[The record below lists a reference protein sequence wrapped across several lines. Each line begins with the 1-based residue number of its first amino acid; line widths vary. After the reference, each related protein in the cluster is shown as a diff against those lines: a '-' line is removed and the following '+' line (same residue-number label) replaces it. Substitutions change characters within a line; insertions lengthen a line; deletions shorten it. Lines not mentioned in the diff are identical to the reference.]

1 MKFLSFTLTFLL
13 ITPAIFADNRDVDH
27 DPQAD
32 FSKFKT
38 FTIREGTIAAKAPDL
53 NNPLVRKKVDEAIR
67 TQLAAKGLREVTNQA
82 DLVVTYRLGSAE
94 RREVETFPVGRWG
107 RRRRIERY
115 KFTEGTLVVDLTA
128 REPRDLVWR
137 GVYRD
142 DENNPSKI
150 SEKLPN
156 DIKKLFSEYP
166 PKKK

>member
-1 MKFLSFTLTFLL
+1 MRFLPIALTVFL
-13 ITPAIFADNRDVDH
+13 ITPALFADNHDVDH

-38 FTIREGTIAAKAPDL
+38 FTLRDGTIAARAPDL
-53 NNPLVRKKVDEAIR
+53 NSPLVRKKIDEAIR
-67 TQLAAKGLREVTNQA
+67 TQLAAKGLREVQNQG
-82 DLVVTYRLGSAE
+82 DIVVTYRLGSAE
-94 RREVETFPVGRWG
+94 RRDVETFPVGRWG
-107 RRRRIERY
+107 RRRRIGRY

-128 REPRDLVWR
+128 REPRDLVWH

-142 DENNPSKI
+142 DESNPSKI

>member
-1 MKFLSFTLTFLL
+1 MKFLPFALMFFL
-13 ITPAIFADNRDVDH
+13 ITPELLSDNRDVDH

-38 FTIREGTIAAKAPDL
+38 FTLREGTINSKAPDL
-53 NNPLVRKKVDEAIR
+53 NNALVRKKIDEAIR
-67 TQLAAKGLREVTNQA
+67 TQLGAKGLQEVPNQA
-82 DLVVTYRLGSAE
+82 DLVVTYRLGSAQK
-94 RREVETFPVGRWG
+94 REVETVPVGPWG
-107 RRRRIERY
+107 VRRRIERY
-115 KFTEGTLVVDLTA
+115 RFTEGTLVVDMTT

-142 DENNPSKI
+142 DERNPAKI

-156 DIKKLFSEYP
+156 DVKKLFSEYP

>member
-1 MKFLSFTLTFLL
+1 MKFLLVALTFFL
-13 ITPAIFADNRDVDH
+13 ITPTLFADNQDVDH

-38 FTIREGTIAAKAPDL
+38 FTLRENTIAVKTPDL
-53 NNPLVRKKVDEAIR
+53 NSPLVQKKIDEAIR
-67 TQLAAKGLREVTNQA
+67 TQLTTKDLREVQNQA
-82 DLVVTYRLGSAE
+82 DLVVTYRLGSAQ
-94 RREVETFPVGRWG
+94 RREVETFPVGPWG

-115 KFTEGTLVVDLTA
+115 KFTEGTLVVDLTT

-142 DENNPSKI
+142 DESNPSKI

-156 DIKKLFSEYP
+156 DIKKLFSDYP

>member
-1 MKFLSFTLTFLL
+1 MKFLPFALTFFL
-13 ITPAIFADNRDVDH
+13 ITPALLADNRDVDH

-38 FTIREGTIAAKAPDL
+38 FTLREGNINAKAPDL
-53 NNPLVRKKVDEAIR
+53 NSPLVRKKIDEAIR
-67 TQLAAKGLREVTNQA
+67 TQLASKGLHEVQNQP
-82 DLVVTYRLGSAE
+82 DLVVTYRLGSAQ
-94 RREVETFPVGRWG
+94 RREVETYPVGPWG

-115 KFTEGTLVVDLTA
+115 KFTEGTLVVDMTT

-142 DENNPSKI
+142 DEHNPSKI

-156 DIKKLFSEYP
+156 DIKKPFSEYP

>member
-1 MKFLSFTLTFLL
+1 MKFLLVALTFFL
-13 ITPAIFADNRDVDH
+13 ITPALFADNRDVDH

-38 FTIREGTIAAKAPDL
+38 FTLRENTIAVKTPDL
-53 NNPLVRKKVDEAIR
+53 NSPLVQKKIDEAIR
-67 TQLAAKGLREVTNQA
+67 TQLTAKGLREVQNQA
-82 DLVVTYRLGSAE
+82 DLVVTYRLGSAR
-94 RREVETFPVGRWG
+94 RREVETFPVGPWG

-115 KFTEGTLVVDLTA
+115 KFTEGTLVVDLTT

-142 DENNPSKI
+142 DESNPSKI

-156 DIKKLFSEYP
+156 DIKKLFSDYP